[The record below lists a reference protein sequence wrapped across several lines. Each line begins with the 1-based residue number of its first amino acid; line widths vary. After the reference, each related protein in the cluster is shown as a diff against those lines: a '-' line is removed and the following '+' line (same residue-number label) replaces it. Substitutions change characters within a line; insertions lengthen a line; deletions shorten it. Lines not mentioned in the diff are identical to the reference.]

1 MIIRI
6 IFCLFL
12 TLVALFCVFGFLA
25 TFEPLPKP
33 QMQWTWR
40 TIYGLIF
47 IGKVAGLIH
56 LIRVIFSR

>member
-25 TFEPLPKP
+25 TFEPLPTKV
-33 QMQWTWR
+33 QWTWR

-47 IGKVAGLIH
+47 VGNIAGLTH
-56 LIRVIFSR
+56 VIKSMLSR